1 MFIFAILR
9 LKIIFENLFQILAA
23 LDNGSIELLT
33 LSHNNEDP
41 KKPYNFFERQ
51 KTIREH
57 DDIITG
63 MTLTADGS
71 KVVTSSYDK

>member
-1 MFIFAILR
+1 M
-9 LKIIFENLFQILAA
+9 A

-33 LSHNNEDP
+33 LSHNNEDA
-41 KKPYNFFERQ
+41 KKPYNFLERQ

-63 MTLTADGS
+63 MTLSADGS
-71 KVVTSSYDK
+71 KVVTSSYDKQVILSFLFENIFPVIK